1 MGKIINIDDYRK
13 NEVKITNKH
22 QQVKIEREESNNFTK
37 AKGLNNIKYAGIGTL
52 LILGEVICSI
62 SVVHSIIN
70 FKFNSYNVVELS
82 SAIGFFISYLGFY
95 TYKKEILDAFINLCH
110 KFKDHKKQ
118 ISKEELEIFEEELEY
133 VVKKEKLKEQGF
145 IIFDDYKKKR

>member
-82 SAIGFFISYLGFY
+82 SAIGFFISFNKKYYFLFY
-95 TYKKEILDAFINLCH
+95 NAEDPYDSMNFFNNL
-110 KFKDHKKQ
+110 F
-118 ISKEELEIFEEELEY
+118 LPLNRT
-133 VVKKEKLKEQGF
+133 L
-145 IIFDDYKKKR
+145 